1 MNTGPNGRRTS
12 RPARPAPGHRL
23 RRLALYARSRA
34 VPATVAALVCAAL
47 LTVWMASRQD
57 TYLDPYRRVPLVAL
71 APLLA
76 AAATGASLHT
86 HSPELDGTSVRRWW
100 PRRLA
105 HLLIVGA
112 LAATLLALAVPGHV
126 QEFGAAAMVRNTLG
140 AIGITAGGAVLVGA
154 RLSWMPTT
162 LYFSAVYLSASSPRV
177 NNATVVGWLMQPG
190 PQHGAWAA
198 ALALFVTGTALCAA
212 RGARPEGPRV

>member
-1 MNTGPNGRRTS
+1 MNDTRTS
-12 RPARPAPGHRL
+12 PVGRSAPGDRL
-23 RRLALYARSRA
+23 RSLALYSRSRGI
-34 VPATVAALVCAAL
+34 PATLAALAFATL
-47 LTVWMASRQD
+47 LTVWMASRTD
-57 TYLDPYRRVPLVAL
+57 SYLDPYRRVPLVAL

-76 AAATGASLHT
+76 AAATGASLHSYT
-86 HSPELDGTSVRRWW
+86 RDLDDTAVRRWW

-105 HLLIVGA
+105 HLLLLSAVS
-112 LAATLLALAVPGHV
+112 AALLALAVPGHA

-177 NNATVVGWLMQPG
+177 NKATVTGWLIQPG

-198 ALALFVTGTALCAA
+198 GVALFVIGTALCAA

>member
-1 MNTGPNGRRTS
+1 MNAPQTS
-12 RPARPAPGHRL
+12 WAARSASGHRF
-23 RRLALYARSRA
+23 RSPALYARSRGI
-34 VPATVAALVCAAL
+34 PATVAALVCAAL
-47 LTVWMASRQD
+47 LTVWTASRPD
-57 TYLDPYRRVPLVAL
+57 AYLDPDRRVPLVAL

-86 HSPELDGTSVRRWW
+86 HTRELDDTAVRRWW

-105 HLLIVGA
+105 HLLFLGA
-112 LAATLLALAVPGHV
+112 LSAALLALAVPGHA

-140 AIGITAGGAVLVGA
+140 AVGITAGGAVLIGA

-162 LYFSAVYLSASSPRV
+162 LYFSAVYLSAASPRV
-177 NNATVVGWLMQPG
+177 NNATVVGWLVQPG

-198 ALALFVTGTALCAA
+198 GLVLFVTGTALCAA
-212 RGARPEGPRV
+212 RGARPEGPRG

>member
-1 MNTGPNGRRTS
+1 MNARRTS
-12 RPARPAPGHRL
+12 LPTRSAPGHRF
-23 RRLALYARSRA
+23 RTLALYSRSRGI
-34 VPATVAALVCAAL
+34 PTTLAALACAGL
-47 LTVWMASRQD
+47 LTVWMASRPD
-57 TYLDPYRRVPLVAL
+57 TYLDPDRRVPLVAL

-76 AAATGASLHT
+76 SAATGASLHSYT
-86 HSPELDGTSVRRWW
+86 RELDDTAVRRWW

-105 HLLIVGA
+105 HLLFLSA
-112 LAATLLALAVPGHV
+112 LSAALLALAVPGHA

-162 LYFSAVYLSASSPRV
+162 LYFSSVYLSASSPRV
-177 NNATVVGWLMQPG
+177 NNATVVAWLMQPG
-190 PQHGAWAA
+190 PQHAAWAA
-198 ALALFVTGTALCAA
+198 GLALFVAGTALCAA

>member
-1 MNTGPNGRRTS
+1 M
-12 RPARPAPGHRL
+12 
-23 RRLALYARSRA
+23 ALYSRSHGIPTA
-34 VPATVAALVCAAL
+34 LAALACAAL
-47 LTVWMASRQD
+47 LTVWTASRPD
-57 TYLDPYRRVPLVAL
+57 AYLDPYRRVSLVAL

-76 AAATGASLHT
+76 SAAAGVTLHSYT
-86 HSPELDGTSVRRWW
+86 RDLDDTAVRRWW
-100 PRRLA
+100 PLRLA
-105 HLLIVGA
+105 HLLFLSA
-112 LAATLLALAVPGHV
+112 LSATLLALAVPGHA

-177 NNATVVGWLMQPG
+177 NNATVVGWIVQPG

-198 ALALFVTGTALCAA
+198 GLALFVTGTALCAA

>member
-1 MNTGPNGRRTS
+1 MNAS
-12 RPARPAPGHRL
+12 RITRAERSAAGHRF
-23 RRLALYARSRA
+23 RSLALYSRSRGL
-34 VPATVAALVCAAL
+34 PATLAALACAAL
-47 LTVWMASRQD
+47 LTVWMASRPD
-57 TYLDPYRRVPLVAL
+57 AYLDPYRRVPLVAL

-76 AAATGASLHT
+76 AAATGASLHSYT
-86 HSPELDGTSVRRWW
+86 REVDDTAVRRWW

-105 HLLIVGA
+105 HLLFLSV
-112 LAATLLALAVPGHV
+112 LSAALLALAVPGHA

-177 NNATVVGWLMQPG
+177 NKATVVGWLMQPG
-190 PQHGAWAA
+190 PQHGAWATGA
-198 ALALFVTGTALCAA
+198 ALFVMGTALCAA
-212 RGARPEGPRV
+212 RGARPEGPRL